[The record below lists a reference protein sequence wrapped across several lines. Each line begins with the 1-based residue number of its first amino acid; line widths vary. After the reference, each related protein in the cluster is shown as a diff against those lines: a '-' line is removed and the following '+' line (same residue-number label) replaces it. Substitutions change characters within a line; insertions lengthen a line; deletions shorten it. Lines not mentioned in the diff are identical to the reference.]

1 MECPN
6 CKSMNVQQLRG
17 YWESLPAES
26 PHRGR
31 YAPPDEADVKVWM
44 ALVAVAAGIW
54 VAVSGTVLMGLLVVA
69 GGLVWGAVMVG
80 QQRAYELALA
90 AYNRSVVCLAGYHVF
105 AP

>member
-1 MECPN
+1 
-6 CKSMNVQQLRG
+6 MNVQQLRG

-31 YAPPDEADVKVWM
+31 YAPPGEPDLNLW
-44 ALVAVAAGIW
+44 VAVVAVGAGIW
-54 VAVSGTVLMGLLVVA
+54 VAVTGAILVGLLVVA
-69 GGLVWGAVMVG
+69 GGLVWGAVMAG
-80 QQRAYELALA
+80 QQRAYEMALA

>member
-1 MECPN
+1 M
-6 CKSMNVQQLRG
+6 QQLRG

-31 YAPPDEADVKVWM
+31 YAPPGEPGLKFWAAM
-44 ALVAVAAGIW
+44 LAIGAGIW
-54 VAVSGTVLMGLLVVA
+54 LAVTGAVLIGLLVVV
-69 GGLVWGAVMVG
+69 GGLVWGAVMAG
-80 QQRAYELALA
+80 QQRAYEMALA